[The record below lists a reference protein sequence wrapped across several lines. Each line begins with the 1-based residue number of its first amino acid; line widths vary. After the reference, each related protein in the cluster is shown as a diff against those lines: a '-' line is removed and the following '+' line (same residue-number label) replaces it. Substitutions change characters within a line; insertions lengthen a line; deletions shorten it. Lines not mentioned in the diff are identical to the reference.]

1 MKKGVLIIFL
11 GRIFII
17 IAIILSII
25 NIYYWKNN
33 LIDILSIVLASISL
47 IIVVFFSSKFYSDIS
62 KNVTVLNEAM
72 INVQLLNIVYKSVI
86 KYDFESLPLSAEKEV
101 NDKLPMITMDQI
113 FKTYNYIL
121 TIPKDIKVY
130 LFKDVMI
137 TKDQLKSEEGVKS
150 LIKNKYPWMD
160 DESLDL
166 TFNYFF
172 N

>member
-72 INVQLLNIVYKSVI
+72 INVQLLNIIYKSVI